1 MLDSKV
7 ALSPFAVAITVLA
20 LRRSSRVE
28 ITGSVV
34 FKMLDGSLRAC
45 EAHSAGCAAS
55 MPPPHTW
62 RYDVQAALK
71 TACQAPA
78 MLQSAILS
86 GDPRLT
92 PTAALLPE
100 PSASMPGVTVN
111 NLGDSYEAFVLHAV
125 ALRLE
130 CLRVSTAV
138 GSVAGLCSFVGSQ
151 LVPQAVGVLRRAP
164 LVAGSGMAA
173 RHSADTNV
181 TVAMPLAN
189 HNDFLAK
196 LCTQTAALLFP
207 SSVTMILKGVRIE
220 EVSQAHFV
228 TPPSGSLPDVASLRF
243 SFSSVC
249 IAAGPDCPRSFPVVA
264 LAPLRSKP
272 LGALLRQKLVADLS
286 AAASANAR
294 FDAAAFVAAACTAHS
309 AEVNGSL
316 EPFVDQVVADVDK
329 VVTLAERASSTRQAI
344 LFKPGDGNPLC
355 DICAII
361 PCATEGSVFFL
372 WFEVRDRIMAG
383 FTSKLSIANESEFM
397 VAPVAE
403 RLKHRRV
410 SVEGT
415 LFIPVSRSSFRMGG
429 A

>member
-1 MLDSKV
+1 MLGSKV

-45 EAHSAGCAAS
+45 ETHSAGCAAS

-62 RYDVQAALK
+62 RYYVQAALR
-71 TACQAPA
+71 TACLAPA
-78 MLQSAILS
+78 TQQSAILS
-86 GDPRLT
+86 SDPRLKS
-92 PTAALLPE
+92 TAALLPE
-100 PSASMPGVTVN
+100 PSAFMPGVAVN
-111 NLGDSYEAFVLHAV
+111 NLGDSYETFVLHAV

-130 CLRVSTAV
+130 CLRVSTA
-138 GSVAGLCSFVGSQ
+138 GSAADLCSFVASQ

-181 TVAMPLAN
+181 TVAMPLAD
-189 HNDFLAK
+189 HNNFLAK
-196 LCTQTAALLFP
+196 LCTQTAALLLP
-207 SSVTMILKGVRIE
+207 SSVTMILRGVRIE
-220 EVSQAHFV
+220 TVSPAHFM
-228 TPPSGSLPDVASLRF
+228 PSVGGSLPDVTSIRF
-243 SFSSVC
+243 AYSSVG
-249 IAAGPDCPRSFPVVA
+249 IAAGADCPHSFPVVA
-264 LAPLRSKP
+264 LTQLRSKP
-272 LGALLRQKLVADLS
+272 IGALLRQKLVADLS

-294 FDAAAFVAAACTAHS
+294 FDAVAFVTTACTAYS

-329 VVTLAERASSTRQAI
+329 VVALAERASSTRQAI

-355 DICAII
+355 DICVII

-372 WFEVRDRIMAG
+372 WFEVRDRIMAD
-383 FTSKLSIANESEFM
+383 FTSKLTMANESEFM

-415 LFIPVSRSSFRMGG
+415 LFIPVSRSSFRM
-429 A
+429 